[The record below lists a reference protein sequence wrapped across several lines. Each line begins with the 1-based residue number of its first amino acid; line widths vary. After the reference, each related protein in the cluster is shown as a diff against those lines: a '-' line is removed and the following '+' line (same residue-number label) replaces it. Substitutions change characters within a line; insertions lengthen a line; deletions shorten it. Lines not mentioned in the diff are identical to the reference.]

1 MFHGVY
7 KVDGG
12 PVANAGLLVGRNVW
26 DVKDAERRL
35 EAASPGENILLF
47 GLEVV
52 ALLERN
58 RVTFGAAATVN
69 IYLPLAR
76 SGVWAG
82 SAEAGTVAGMVS
94 R

>member
-1 MFHGVY
+1 
-7 KVDGG
+7 
-12 PVANAGLLVGRNVW
+12 
-26 DVKDAERRL
+26 VKDAERRL

-52 ALLERN
+52 ALLERH
-58 RVTFGAAATVN
+58 RVTFGAAADGEH
-69 IYLPLAR
+69 I
-76 SGVWAG
+76 WAG